1 MILSLADN
9 RWATREGA
17 AAGIVAGVA
26 TVVAIGLT
34 RASIGTLFPSLPVE
48 IKEINV
54 GIIALV
60 VNVLVLIAVSL
71 GTRLLT
77 GNHRRPAQAADLT

>member
-1 MILSLADN
+1 V
-9 RWATREGA
+9 TRAGA
-17 AAGIVAGVA
+17 IAGILAGVA

-34 RASIGTLFPSLPVE
+34 RATIGTLFPALPVE

-60 VNVLVLIAVSL
+60 VNVLVLIVVSIGTKIATGKPSVPLPAVGAPS
-71 GTRLLT
+71 
-77 GNHRRPAQAADLT
+77 RPA